1 MKPMATLSKTTRKTL
16 VIVNYVFLVIMNGCF
31 YLVSGNSDMTHLVDA
46 VGLTALILV
55 LVTFLPLHWK
65 TGFWKLTHARTAA
78 LDERELQL
86 THTALRHAYA
96 WFTVTCLVIVLAH
109 AVLFRLVGDTSFVIT
124 VPLAGS
130 LIYLAHT
137 LPGSVLAWTEP
148 MTPEETA

>member
-1 MKPMATLSKTTRKTL
+1 MATMSKTTRKLL
-16 VIVNYVFLVIMNGCF
+16 VTVNYAFLLIMNGCF
-31 YLVSGNSDMTHLVDA
+31 YLVSGNPDMTRLVDA

-55 LVTFLPLHWK
+55 FITFFPLHWK
-65 TGFWKLTHARTAA
+65 TGFWKLTHARTDS
-78 LDERELQL
+78 LDERELQV

-109 AVLFRLVGDTSFVIT
+109 ALLFRLVDNSFVIT

-148 MTPEETA
+148 LTPEEAS

>member
-1 MKPMATLSKTTRKTL
+1 MAALSKTTRKTL

-31 YLVSGNSDMTHLVDA
+31 YLVSGNPDMTHLVDA

-55 LVTFLPLHWK
+55 FITFFPLHWK
-65 TGFWKLTHARTAA
+65 TGFWKLTHARTAE

-86 THTALRHAYA
+86 THTALRYAYA
-96 WFTVTCLVIVLAH
+96 WFTVTCLMIVLAH
-109 AVLFRLVGDTSFVIT
+109 ALLFRLVDTSFVIT

-137 LPGSVLAWTEP
+137 LPGSVLAWTES
-148 MTPEETA
+148 MTPEEAA